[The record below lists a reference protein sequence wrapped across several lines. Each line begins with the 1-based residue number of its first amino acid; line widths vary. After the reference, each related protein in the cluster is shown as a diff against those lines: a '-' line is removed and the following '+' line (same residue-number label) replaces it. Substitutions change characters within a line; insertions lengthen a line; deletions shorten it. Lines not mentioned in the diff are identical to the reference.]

1 MKTNNNDYID
11 GEAIAEAVTRPTMR
25 FVPIKSDDQLDLQ
38 SLHRVRERWV
48 VRVAGQSYC
57 TQAQAGGD
65 RGLSQQDGSHGLGGP
80 LQRRGLSPAAGTTAK
95 RSLMAC
101 T

>member
-65 RGLSQQDGSHGLGGP
+65 RGLS
-80 LQRRGLSPAAGTTAK
+80 
-95 RSLMAC
+95 
-101 T
+101 